1 MSQSYKNIF
10 KTTFLLGFV
19 QIFNILV
26 KVITNKIVSVLL
38 GAEGMGTIGIYNN
51 TIDLLKSG
59 AGLGISQSAVR
70 DISAANSNGDKESFS
85 RIISVTKRIV
95 MFSGLLGIIITIIL
109 SPWLSRWVM
118 GSKGHTFVFMCLADR
133 KSVV

>member
-109 SPWLSRWVM
+109 SPW
-118 GSKGHTFVFMCLADR
+118 
-133 KSVV
+133 

>member
-51 TIDLLKSG
+51 TIDLLKKPLAMSSIPTAKG
-59 AGLGISQSAVR
+59 FIY
-70 DISAANSNGDKESFS
+70 N
-85 RIISVTKRIV
+85 
-95 MFSGLLGIIITIIL
+95 MGLLSIFAYSHSIVALGFGL
-109 SPWLSRWVM
+109 
-118 GSKGHTFVFMCLADR
+118 
-133 KSVV
+133 KS

>member
-38 GAEGMGTIGIYNN
+38 GAEGMGTIIQLIFLN
-51 TIDLLKSG
+51 
-59 AGLGISQSAVR
+59 LGR
-70 DISAANSNGDKESFS
+70 DWGFHK
-85 RIISVTKRIV
+85 VQ
-95 MFSGLLGIIITIIL
+95 
-109 SPWLSRWVM
+109 
-118 GSKGHTFVFMCLADR
+118 
-133 KSVV
+133 

>member
-109 SPWLSRWVM
+109 SP
-118 GSKGHTFVFMCLADR
+118 DR
-133 KSVV
+133 KSTRLNSSHSV

>member
-118 GSKGHTFVFMCLADR
+118 GLSLIHI
-133 KSVV
+133 